1 MSLIALSGACEAG
14 LLFGL
19 VALGVYLSFRV
30 LDFPDLT
37 VDGSFPLGASV
48 AASAIMAGVPPIVA
62 TLLGF
67 AAGALAGFVTAF
79 LSVRLKIM
87 NLLAGILTMVALF
100 SINLRVMGK
109 PNISLYGTDTIFSW
123 INGIA
128 ALGVWANTVLLF
140 CIVLAAKVSVD
151 WFLATQVG
159 LAVRATGA
167 NPRMAEAQA
176 VDNGGM
182 VMLGMAFA
190 NGLVGL
196 AGALYAESQG
206 VADVSMGIG
215 TIVSGLAAVI
225 IGETVVGAG
234 SVARATL
241 GCILGALIYRLV
253 IALALDGGMIGIQAQ
268 DLNLVTAVV
277 VAVAVMVSKTRLKK
291 LPSIRRT
298 RVPAEPSKAEGK
310 AS

>member
-14 LLFGL
+14 LLFAL

-48 AASAIMAGVPPIVA
+48 AASTIIAGVPPIVA
-62 TLLGF
+62 TFLGF
-67 AAGALAGFVTAF
+67 AAGASAGFVTAF

-109 PNISLYGTDTIFSW
+109 PNVSLYGTDTIFSW
-123 INGIA
+123 IDGIA
-128 ALGVWANTVLLF
+128 ALGVWANTVLLL
-140 CIVLAAKVSVD
+140 CIVLAAKMFID
-151 WFLATQVG
+151 WFLATQMG
-159 LAVRATGA
+159 LALRATGA
-167 NPRMAEAQA
+167 SPRMAEAQA
-176 VDNGGM
+176 VDNGRM
-182 VMLGMAFA
+182 VMLGMALA

-215 TIVSGLAAVI
+215 TIVIGLAAVI

-234 SVARATL
+234 SVARATI

-268 DLNLVTAVV
+268 DLNLVTALV
-277 VAVAVMVSKTRLKK
+277 VAVAVMISKTRLKK
-291 LPSIRRT
+291 LPSIRRS
-298 RVPAEPSKAEGK
+298 RLPEPSKAEGA

>member
-14 LLFGL
+14 LLFAL

-48 AASAIMAGVPPIVA
+48 AASTIMAGVPPIIA

-67 AAGALAGFVTAF
+67 AAGASAGFVTAF

-109 PNISLYGTDTIFSW
+109 PNVSLYGTDTIFSR
-123 INGIA
+123 IDGIA
-128 ALGVWANTVLLF
+128 ALGVWTNTVLLL
-140 CIVLAAKVSVD
+140 CIVLAAKMFVD
-151 WFLATQVG
+151 WFLATQMG
-159 LAVRATGA
+159 LALRATGA
-167 NPRMAEAQA
+167 SPRMAEAQA
-176 VDNGGM
+176 VDNSRM
-182 VMLGMAFA
+182 VMLGMALA

-215 TIVSGLAAVI
+215 TIVTGLAAVI

-234 SVARATL
+234 SVARATF

-253 IALALDGGMIGIQAQ
+253 IALALDGGVIGIQAQ
-268 DLNLVTAVV
+268 DLNLVTALV
-277 VAVAVMVSKTRLKK
+277 VAVAVMISKTRLKK

-298 RVPAEPSKAEGK
+298 RLPEPSKAEGT